1 MQIVYKDNA
10 IVSLFC
16 YNLSINYFRPCGP
29 LQPARKNNAEAYR
42 RFAGFEIICY
52 NFFIKEGPLAQLLEQ
67 TPLKRKV
74 TSSSLVWPTSILN
87 QLIQWT
93 DGGIGRR
100 VRLRTV
106 WIFREGSSPSPSIV
120 FCTGEIMSSFA
131 VAQDNEV
138 KTKEISKKGCTVV
151 LEVTAEPSL
160 VNKCFHNALLQVQAK
175 AQMQGF
181 RAGKVPLDIVKK
193 NFVPHIT
200 ERAADLVIR
209 NASSKA
215 LEKSELK
222 AVMAPAVTKADFSTF
237 GENKAFSFEMSVD
250 VAPEFKVKGYKG
262 IAVTKKSET
271 VSEEDVNKHLN
282 EVLEHN
288 SSLEAEAEG
297 AAVGDNNFV
306 VVKYSGS
313 KDGKADKKYS
323 SDGELVDM
331 SAPQT
336 VAGLAD
342 AIKGAK
348 KGESRT
354 FDAKIDDGTINFTV
368 QVEEIKKKVKP
379 ELNDA
384 FAKDMGFDN
393 VEKLK
398 ETVKTSMEREAK
410 TSSERD
416 VVKQIEDALVKENG
430 FDLPSGL
437 VEYYTQISVANF
449 INRMFG
455 GKNPEL
461 SEENKKAF
469 AERMRPGVERDL
481 RIGYIV
487 HAIAEAEK
495 LEATEEDWKAELDKA
510 LASQPKEEANIK
522 KFFNDRKDEV
532 MATINERKVFDF
544 LKSNAKIK

>member
-1 MQIVYKDNA
+1 
-10 IVSLFC
+10 
-16 YNLSINYFRPCGP
+16 
-29 LQPARKNNAEAYR
+29 
-42 RFAGFEIICY
+42 
-52 NFFIKEGPLAQLLEQ
+52 
-67 TPLKRKV
+67 
-74 TSSSLVWPTSILN
+74 
-87 QLIQWT
+87 
-93 DGGIGRR
+93 
-100 VRLRTV
+100 
-106 WIFREGSSPSPSIV
+106 
-120 FCTGEIMSSFA
+120 MSSFA

-138 KTKEISKKGCTVV
+138 KTKEISKKGCTVN
-151 LEVTAEPSL
+151 LEVTAQASL

-193 NFVPHIT
+193 NFTAHIM

-209 NASSKA
+209 NASAKA
-215 LEKSELK
+215 LEQSGLK
-222 AVMAPAVTKADFSTF
+222 AVMAPSVTKADFTALT
-237 GENKAFSFEMSVD
+237 ENKDFSFEMSVD
-250 VAPEFKVKGYKG
+250 VAPEFKVQGYKG
-262 IAVTKKSET
+262 IEITKKSDA
-271 VSEEDVNKHLN
+271 VSEEDINKHLD

-288 SSLEAEAEG
+288 SSLETEG
-297 AAVGDNNFV
+297 ADAVVTDSSYV

-313 KDGKADKKYS
+313 KDGKAEAKYS

-336 VAGLAD
+336 VAGLAE

-348 KGESRT
+348 KGESRS
-354 FDAKIDDGTINFTV
+354 FDAKVDDGTINFTA

-384 FAKDMGFDN
+384 FAKDMGFDS

-398 ETVKTSMEREAK
+398 DAVKTSMEREAK
-410 TSSERD
+410 SASERD
-416 VVKQIEDALVKENG
+416 MVKQIEDALIKENN

-437 VEYYTQISVANF
+437 VEYYTQISVGNF

-461 SEENKKAF
+461 SEDNKKAF
-469 AERMRPGVERDL
+469 AERMRPGVEKDL

-510 LASQPKEEANIK
+510 LASQPKEESGIR
-522 KFFNDRKDEV
+522 KFFNERKEEV